1 MNLAELSIR
10 EAGRML
16 REGSITS
23 QDLVRDSLNRI
34 AASDGS
40 IHAFVRLEADAALMA
55 AQEADRELH
64 GGVDR
69 GPLHGIPYG
78 LKDIFDARELPTT
91 CGSRVCVDRIAVSDS
106 AVAARMRAAGAILLG
121 KVATFEFAIAV
132 RVRSFLGRWLAIRG
146 TSRDR
151 RVARHPAPRRR
162 SPPVTP
168 AWQSVRARQGRFEDR
183 RPGAARS
190 D

>member
-69 GPLHGIPYG
+69 GASARDPLRIERHLRCP
-78 LKDIFDARELPTT
+78 
-91 CGSRVCVDRIAVSDS
+91 RIAHD
-106 AVAARMRAAGAILLG
+106 
-121 KVATFEFAIAV
+121 V
-132 RVRSFLGRWLAIRG
+132 RFKGL
-146 TSRDR
+146 R
-151 RVARHPAPRRR
+151 R
-162 SPPVTP
+162 
-168 AWQSVRARQGRFEDR
+168 
-183 RPGAARS
+183 
-190 D
+190 